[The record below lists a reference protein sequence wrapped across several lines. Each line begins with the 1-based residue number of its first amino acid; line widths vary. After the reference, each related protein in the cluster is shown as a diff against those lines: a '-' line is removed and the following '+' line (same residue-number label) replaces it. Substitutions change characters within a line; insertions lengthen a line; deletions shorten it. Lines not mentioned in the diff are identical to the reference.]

1 MRDNDERAAPRRV
14 LLPSV
19 IVAVV
24 VWGLM
29 ALAQGMP
36 TLCLLAR
43 PCPAADV
50 RLAPALLYG
59 SLMLVP
65 LLAIAWVSQRPHQR
79 GWLAAPA
86 YIVFG
91 ILALVGLASVLFSG
105 GFFLALPW

>member
-1 MRDNDERAAPRRV
+1 M

-19 IVAVV
+19 VVAVV

-43 PCPAADV
+43 PCPPPDV

-59 SLMLVP
+59 TLMLLP
-65 LLAIAWVSQRPHQR
+65 LLAIAWVARRPYKR

-91 ILALVGLASVLFSG
+91 VICVVGLASVLFSG
-105 GFFLALPW
+105 GFSIGLPW